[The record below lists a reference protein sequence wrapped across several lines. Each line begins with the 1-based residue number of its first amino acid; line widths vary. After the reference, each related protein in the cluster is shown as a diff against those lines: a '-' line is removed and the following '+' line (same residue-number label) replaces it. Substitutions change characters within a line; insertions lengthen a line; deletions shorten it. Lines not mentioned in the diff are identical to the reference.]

1 MSLGSF
7 IRKQFIDI
15 LQWNEDRDGV
25 LAWRHP
31 MQDFEIQYGA
41 SLTVRESQ
49 MAVFVN
55 EGKVADVFGPGMYK
69 LTTQTLPILTYLKNW
84 DKLFESPF
92 KSDVIFFST
101 RLQLGRRWGTAQ
113 PVTLRDSEFGMVRLR
128 AFGVYSYQIS
138 DPGKFYREISG
149 TRDVYTVD
157 DLEAQLRNMVVAAMT
172 TALGSSKVPFLDIAG
187 NQGLMSQ
194 SIAEQLAPVFDRYG
208 VKLDNFTVENVSLPE
223 ELQKALDTLIS
234 MGMAGD
240 LGKFTQYQT
249 ATSIPLAAQNEGGI
263 AGIGAGLAAG
273 AALGQTMAQG
283 LGAAQGQPQ
292 QTTQHPPQQPAP
304 QQAQQ
309 PAQPAQADPVQRL
322 QQLKDLLDK
331 GLITAADYDSAKA
344 EVLKKLTS

>member
-15 LQWNEDRDGV
+15 LQWNEDSDGV

-69 LTTQTLPILTYLKNW
+69 LTTQTLPVLTYLKNW

-128 AFGVYSYQIS
+128 AFGVYSYQVA
-138 DPGKFYREISG
+138 DPAKFYREISG

-157 DLEAQLRNMVVAAMT
+157 DLEGQLRNMVVAAMT
-172 TALGSSKVPFLDIAG
+172 TALGNASVPFLDMAG
-187 NQGLMSQ
+187 NQGLMAQ
-194 SIAEQLAPVFDRYG
+194 SITTELAPLFERYG

-223 ELQKALDTLIS
+223 ELQKALDTRIA
-234 MGMAGD
+234 MGMAGE

-249 ATSIPLAAQNEGGI
+249 ATAIPMAAQNEGGI

-283 LGAAQGQPQ
+283 LAAGQ
-292 QTTQHPPQQPAP
+292 A
-304 QQAQQ
+304 A
-309 PAQPAQADPVQRL
+309 AQPAVAPPAPAAAATAAAAAPAAADPVQRM
-322 QQLKDLLDK
+322 QQLKALLDQ
-331 GLITAADYDSAKA
+331 GLIAQSDYDAAKA

>member
-1 MSLGSF
+1 
-7 IRKQFIDI
+7 
-15 LQWNEDRDGV
+15 
-25 LAWRHP
+25 
-31 MQDFEIQYGA
+31 
-41 SLTVRESQ
+41 
-49 MAVFVN
+49 
-55 EGKVADVFGPGMYK
+55 MYK

-138 DPGKFYREISG
+138 DPAKFYREISG
-149 TRDVYTVD
+149 TRDEYTVD

-172 TALGSSKVPFLDIAG
+172 TALGGSKVPFLDIAG

-223 ELQKALDTLIS
+223 ELQKALDTRIS

-249 ATSIPLAAQNEGGI
+249 ATAIPMAAQNEGGI

-273 AALGQTMAQG
+273 AALGQTMAAG
-283 LGAAQGQPQ
+283 LAGAQGQPQ
-292 QTTQHPPQQPAP
+292 AAP
-304 QQAQQ
+304 Q
-309 PAQPAQADPVQRL
+309 PAQQAPAAAGADPAQRL